1 MRQLTKK
8 GVPFIWS
15 EECENAFSLIK
26 KKISSTPVLAFYNPD
41 AELTLQTDSSKDG
54 LGVVLMQNGRPIE
67 YASKA
72 LSSAQRNWCQLEKEL
87 LSVVFGLER
96 FHTYTYARKVIVYND
111 HKPLEMILK
120 KPLSKA
126 PRRVQSLIM
135 RLLKYDIDY
144 KYIAG
149 TSLHLADTLSRA
161 YDTSTSFDVGNCEH
175 INSICNLQEFP
186 DMYNWKIL
194 DLLYKTILNA
204 KN

>member
-1 MRQLTKK
+1 
-8 GVPFIWS
+8 
-15 EECENAFSLIK
+15 
-26 KKISSTPVLAFYNPD
+26 
-41 AELTLQTDSSKDG
+41 
-54 LGVVLMQNGRPIE
+54 MQNGRPIE

-186 DMYNWKIL
+186 DVQLENIRLAVQDDTECKELMEVIRSGWPEKKTTLQPSVIPYFHNRDELRIL
-194 DLLYKTILNA
+194 EGLIKG
-204 KN
+204 